1 VRNNDLWQ
9 KYACIWKKSG
19 VMDDENG
26 KGSEED
32 KLVQYWRSE
41 MEVYS
46 RNKKGGTY
54 RNELFVIL

>member
-1 VRNNDLWQ
+1 MRNNDLWQ

-26 KGSEED
+26 DGKGSEED

-41 MEVYS
+41 MGS
-46 RNKKGGTY
+46 
-54 RNELFVIL
+54 LFQK